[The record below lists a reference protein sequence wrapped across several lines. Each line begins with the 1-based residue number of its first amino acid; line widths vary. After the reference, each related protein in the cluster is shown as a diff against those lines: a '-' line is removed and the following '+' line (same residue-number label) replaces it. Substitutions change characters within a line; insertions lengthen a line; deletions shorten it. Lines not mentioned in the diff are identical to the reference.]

1 MMRYVR
7 LRDNGQNAPPLKEI
21 QMKTYVLE
29 VGGDAVVAFRAK
41 DDTDAAEWIAPH
53 SNFAQLE
60 GRVTVRPATF
70 PERAKWTEQSL
81 MEANPNGAVVLLEGL
96 D

>member
-1 MMRYVR
+1 MVKMRR
-7 LRDNGQNAPPLKEI
+7 HGRKQ

-29 VGGDAVVAFRAK
+29 VGGCSRSGRGRCGGFRAK
-41 DDTDAAEWIAPH
+41 DDTDAAEWIAPY

-60 GRVTVRPATF
+60 GPVTVRTATF

-81 MEANPNGAVVLLEGL
+81 MEANPNGAVVLLERK

>member
-1 MMRYVR
+1 
-7 LRDNGQNAPPLKEI
+7 
-21 QMKTYVLE
+21 MKTYVLE
-29 VGGDAVVAFRAK
+29 VGGEAAVAFRAK
-41 DDTDAAEWIAPH
+41 DDADAAEWIAPH

-60 GRVTVRPATF
+60 GHATVRPATF

-81 MEANPNGAVVLLEGL
+81 MEANPNGAVVLLEGK

>member
-1 MMRYVR
+1 
-7 LRDNGQNAPPLKEI
+7 
-21 QMKTYVLE
+21 MKTYVLE
-29 VGGDAVVAFRAK
+29 VGGEAVVALRAK

-60 GRVTVRPATF
+60 GHVTVRPATF

-81 MEANPNGAVVLLEGL
+81 MEANPNGAVVLLERE

>member
-1 MMRYVR
+1 MMRWGP
-7 LRDNGQNAPPLKEI
+7 RDNGQNATPLKET

-29 VGGDAVVAFRAK
+29 VGGD
-41 DDTDAAEWIAPH
+41 

-60 GRVTVRPATF
+60 GSVTVRPATF

-81 MEANPNGAVVLLEGL
+81 MEANPNGAIVLLESE

>member
-1 MMRYVR
+1 MRWGP
-7 LRDNGQNAPPLKEI
+7 RDNNATPLKET

-29 VGGDAVVAFRAK
+29 VGGD
-41 DDTDAAEWIAPH
+41 

-81 MEANPNGAVVLLEGL
+81 MEANPNGAVVLLERE

>member
-1 MMRYVR
+1 
-7 LRDNGQNAPPLKEI
+7 
-21 QMKTYVLE
+21 MKTYVLE
-29 VGGDAVVAFRAK
+29 VGGEPVVAFRAK
-41 DDTDAAEWIAPH
+41 DDTDAAEWIRPD

-60 GRVTVRPATF
+60 GTVNVRPATF

-81 MEANPNGAVVLLEGL
+81 MEANPNGAVVSLEGS